1 MSLKR
6 RFIRGGRNRLIGSV
20 TSGYT
25 DSTEI
30 VRDAEGKLL
39 GKTNR
44 RFSNTTDARGR
55 LVSID
60 TPDAGLL
67 LGRDD
72 E

>member
-1 MSLKR
+1 M
-6 RFIRGGRNRLIGSV
+6 GSV
-20 TSGYT
+20 TSGYS
-25 DSTEI
+25 DSTETA
-30 VRDAEGKLL
+30 RDAEGKLL

-44 RFSNTTDARGR
+44 RFSNTRDADGK

-67 LGRDD
+67 FGRED

>member
-1 MSLKR
+1 MPLEKKY
-6 RFIRGGRNRLIGSV
+6 IRNGRNQLVGSV
-20 TSGYT
+20 TSGYS

-30 VRDAEGKLL
+30 VRDDKGRVL

-44 RFSNTTDARGR
+44 NFSTTRDVRNR

-60 TPDAGLL
+60 TADAGLL
-67 LGRDD
+67 FGGDD

>member
-1 MSLKR
+1 MALQRKFVR
-6 RFIRGGRNRLIGSV
+6 DGRNRLLGSV
-20 TSGYT
+20 TSGYS
-25 DSTEI
+25 DATEI
-30 VRDAEGKLL
+30 VRDADGKLL

-44 RFSNTTDARGR
+44 KFSNTRDAHNR

-67 LGRDD
+67 FRSRD

>member
-1 MSLKR
+1 MPLEKKY
-6 RFIRGGRNRLIGSV
+6 IRNGRNQLVGSV
-20 TSGYT
+20 TSGYS

-30 VRDAEGKLL
+30 VRDDKGKLL

-44 RFSNTTDARGR
+44 NFSTTRNVRNR

-67 LGRDD
+67 FGGDD

>member
-1 MSLKR
+1 MPLEKK
-6 RFIRGGRNRLIGSV
+6 FIRDGRNRLVGSV
-20 TSGYT
+20 TSGYS

-30 VRDAEGKLL
+30 VRDEKGKLL

-44 RFSNTTDARGR
+44 RFSTTRDAHGR
-55 LVSID
+55 LVSIN

-67 LGRDD
+67 FGRDD

>member
-1 MSLKR
+1 MPLEKK
-6 RFIRGGRNRLIGSV
+6 FIRDGRNRLLGSV
-20 TSGYT
+20 TSGYS

-30 VRDAEGKLL
+30 ARDEKGKLL

-44 RFSNTTDARGR
+44 RFTTTRDAHGR
-55 LVSID
+55 LVSIN

-67 LGRDD
+67 FGRDD

>member
-1 MSLKR
+1 MPLEKK
-6 RFIRGGRNRLIGSV
+6 FIRDGRNRLIGSV
-20 TSGYT
+20 TSGYS
-25 DSTEI
+25 DSTET

-44 RFSNTTDARGR
+44 KFSNTRDAHGR

-60 TPDAGLL
+60 TPNAGLL
-67 LGRDD
+67 FGRDD

>member
-1 MSLKR
+1 MPLEKK
-6 RFIRGGRNRLIGSV
+6 FIRDGRNNLVGSL
-20 TSGYT
+20 TSGYS

-30 VRDAEGKLL
+30 VRDEEGKLL

-44 RFSNTTDARGR
+44 RFSNTRDAHGR
-55 LVSID
+55 LISIN

-67 LGRDD
+67 FGRDD

>member
-1 MSLKR
+1 MPLKK
-6 RFIRGGRNRLIGSV
+6 RFIRDGRNKLIGSV
-20 TSGYT
+20 TSGYS
-25 DSTEI
+25 DSTE
-30 VRDAEGKLL
+30 VDRDADGKLL

-44 RFSNTTDARGR
+44 RFSTTRDAHGR

-67 LGRDD
+67 FGSDD